1 MISSRLF
8 RFLWFWIFI
17 GFLLSALLLVFL
29 IVPDLRMVSGG
40 RWLAVAGLLIV
51 IPWFLGFGL
60 ARHLLR
66 PLHEFSHVLALIT
79 DQVDVSQKIAYRS
92 RDELGQ
98 VSHGLNK
105 MIKGFKQILQE
116 IRDHARQIAGESGE
130 MAKASAGSAE
140 VSQVLA
146 TAIHELSAG
155 VMLQAERAQAT
166 TNTIQEMV
174 RAVEG
179 LAVSAERLREAMD
192 TANQRV
198 EQGLEAAHK
207 VSAATME
214 SVQGVAELN
223 QTSNSL
229 EKVSEQVQEIV
240 QLIGNIAKQT
250 HLLALNAAIESAR
263 AGEQG
268 KGFTVVAT
276 EIRRLSEDTS
286 RSVEQVGA
294 MLEQFREFISR
305 SAGQAR
311 RVQEVAREQE
321 ELSRHMNESFS
332 AIHQS
337 VQLVHQEI
345 LSMDQASQQ
354 LRAGSQ
360 EVLGNMQAVAHAAQ
374 SLTSEAQQASSG
386 VQEQATLAG
395 QLARSTRTV
404 AELAEMLRGIAER
417 WKGLDQ

>member
-17 GFLLSALLLVFL
+17 GFLVWSLFFVFL
-29 IVPDLRMVSGG
+29 MVPDLGMVSGG
-40 RWLAVAGLLIV
+40 RWLAVAGLLLV
-51 IPWFLGFGL
+51 IPWLLGFGL
-60 ARHLLR
+60 TRYLLR
-66 PLHEFSHVLALIT
+66 PLREFSHVLALIT

-92 RDELGQ
+92 QNELGQ

-105 MIKGFKQILQE
+105 MIKGFKQILLE

-140 VSQVLA
+140 VSQILA
-146 TAIHELSAG
+146 TAINELSAG

-166 TNTIQEMV
+166 TDTVQEMV
-174 RAVEG
+174 GAVEG

-198 EQGLEAAHK
+198 EQGLEAARK

-229 EKVSEQVQEIV
+229 EQVSEQVLEIV

-268 KGFTVVAT
+268 KGFAVVAT
-276 EIRRLSEDTS
+276 EIRRLAEDTS
-286 RSVEQVGA
+286 RSVEQVGG

-321 ELSRHMNESFS
+321 GLSRHMNESFS

-360 EVLGNMQAVAHAAQ
+360 EVLENMQAVAHAAQ

-386 VQEQATLAG
+386 VHEQAALAG
-395 QLARSTRTV
+395 ELARSTRTV

>member
-8 RFLWFWIFI
+8 RYLWFWIFI
-17 GFLLSALLLVFL
+17 GFLAWGVLFFLLV
-29 IVPDLRMVSGG
+29 VPDLGNIPAG
-40 RWLAVAGLLIV
+40 RWVAVAVLLIV
-51 IPWFLGFGL
+51 ISVLLGFGL
-60 ARHLLR
+60 TRYLLR
-66 PLHEFSHVLALIT
+66 PLQEFIHVLTLIT

-92 RDELGQ
+92 KNELGQ
-98 VSHGLNK
+98 VSHGINK
-105 MIKGFKQILQE
+105 VIKGFKQILLE

-140 VSQVLA
+140 VSKILT
-146 TAIHELSAG
+146 TAINELSAG

-166 TNTIQEMV
+166 TETVQEMTH
-174 RAVEG
+174 AVEG
-179 LAVSAERLREAMD
+179 LAASAERLREAMD
-192 TANQRV
+192 TVNRRV
-198 EQGLEAAHK
+198 EQGLEAVRK

-229 EKVSEQVQEIV
+229 EQVSEQVQEIV
-240 QLIGNIAKQT
+240 RLIGNIAKQT

-268 KGFTVVAT
+268 KGFAVVAT
-276 EIRRLSEDTS
+276 EIRRLAEDTS
-286 RSVEQVGA
+286 SSVEQVGA

-311 RVQEVAREQE
+311 RVQDVAREQE
-321 ELSRHMNESFS
+321 ELTRRMNEAFS
-332 AIHQS
+332 AIDQS

-345 LSMDQASQQ
+345 LSMDEASQQ

-360 EVLGNMQAVAHAAQ
+360 EVLGNMQAVARAAQ

-386 VQEQATLAG
+386 VQEQATLADE
-395 QLARSTRTV
+395 LARSTRTV
-404 AELAEMLRGIAER
+404 ADLADMLRGMAER